1 MHYILYLSAGANWF
15 TESELNDLLATCN
28 KNNSLAGITGLL
40 LYADGNFIQL
50 LEGEESAVQATY
62 KKISLDQSHKG
73 ITQIASGPL
82 AKRNFPEWAMG
93 FKAIGPVSNTP
104 FKKYLDPA
112 NNPANDIQDKHLAIK
127 MLNAF
132 IKTARM

>member
-1 MHYILYLSAGANWF
+1 MYFILYLSAGVNWF
-15 TESELNDLLATCN
+15 TDSDLIELLAACSR
-28 KNNSLAGITGLL
+28 NNNRNSITGLL

-50 LEGEESAVQATY
+50 LEGEEAAVLETY
-62 KKISLDQSHKG
+62 KKISLDERHRG
-73 ITQIASGPL
+73 ITEIASGPL
-82 AKRNFPEWAMG
+82 ANRNFPEWAMG
-93 FKAIGPVSNTP
+93 FKSIGAIGNTP

-112 NNPANDIQDKHLAIK
+112 TSPANDIQDKHLAVK

>member
-1 MHYILYLSAGANWF
+1 MYFILYLSAGTTWF
-15 TESELNDLLATCN
+15 TEDELTRLLAISTH
-28 KNNSLAGITGLL
+28 NNSRNGITGLL

-50 LEGEESAVQATY
+50 LEGEQGVVLETY
-62 KKISLDQSHKG
+62 KRISLDQRHGG
-73 ITQIASGPL
+73 ITEIASGPL
-82 AKRNFPEWAMG
+82 AGRNFPEWTMG
-93 FKAIGPVSNTP
+93 FKSIGTISNTP

-112 NNPANDIQDKHLAIK
+112 TSPANDIQDKHLAVK